1 MVETIT
7 VLVWRVLQMVC
18 EDYRRGLPKA
28 STRALFVEYL
38 NGRLEGLGL
47 SITVSHLREL
57 EKGRRTPSLELALG
71 IERVTGGVV
80 SAREWPG
87 LNPKVRF

>member
-1 MVETIT
+1 
-7 VLVWRVLQMVC
+7 MVC

-28 STRALFVEYL
+28 STRVLFVEYL
-38 NGRLEGLGL
+38 NVQLEEFGL

-71 IERVTGGVV
+71 IERATGGVG

-87 LNPKVRF
+87 LNPRVRF

>member
-1 MVETIT
+1 
-7 VLVWRVLQMVC
+7 MVC
-18 EDYRRGLPKA
+18 EDYRKGLPNA
-28 STRALFVEYL
+28 STRALFVDYL
-38 NGRLEGLGL
+38 NQKLEEFDL

-71 IERVTGGVV
+71 IEKATGGVV

-87 LNPKVRF
+87 LSSKIRR